1 MTLGKATTRA
11 EKLEEEVEE
20 GVVAMVMVEVEG
32 VEEVMVLEVI
42 EGMVEEEEEVEGVEV
57 VVGVEVVGDV
67 DSVIGE
73 RVDAI

>member
-20 GVVAMVMVEVEG
+20 GVLEVVMVEVEG

-42 EGMVEEEEEVEGVEV
+42 EGMVEEEEEVEGVDV
-57 VVGVEVVGDV
+57 VVGVEV
-67 DSVIGE
+67 
-73 RVDAI
+73 

>member
-20 GVVAMVMVEVEG
+20 GVVEVVMVEVEG

-42 EGMVEEEEEVEGVEV
+42 EGMVEEEEEVEGVDV
-57 VVGVEVVGDV
+57 VVGVEV
-67 DSVIGE
+67 
-73 RVDAI
+73 